1 MLNNPTNSTHGSA
14 AMLDQLQQIMVLPH
28 EQRLALMS
36 AWSAIDPAVA
46 FAGRA
51 MPAAEV
57 IVEEPGED
65 TLANWLEAI
74 GDLPKRQRY
83 VLMEDAL
90 GREPSLGE
98 REAIHVAM
106 SNLTNS
112 DPLFAIEVSVTKYA
126 YEHPVLICLGAF
138 GLILLT
144 WATVKGAWRIVF

>member
-1 MLNNPTNSTHGSA
+1 MLNSPTNSTHGSA
-14 AMLDQLQQIMVLPH
+14 AMLDQLQQIMVLPN
-28 EQRLALMS
+28 EQRIALMS

-46 FAGRA
+46 YAGRA
-51 MPAAEV
+51 MPAEEV

-74 GDLPKRQRY
+74 GSLPKRQRFA
-83 VLMEDAL
+83 LMEDSL
-90 GREPSLGE
+90 GREMSLGE
-98 REAIHVAM
+98 RDAIHVAM

-138 GLILLT
+138 GLLLLT

>member
-1 MLNNPTNSTHGSA
+1 
-14 AMLDQLQQIMVLPH
+14 MLDQLQQIMVLPN
-28 EQRLALMS
+28 EQRIALMS

-51 MPAAEV
+51 LPAAEV

-65 TLANWLEAI
+65 TLENWLEAI
-74 GDLPKRQRY
+74 GDLPKRQRFA
-83 VLMEDAL
+83 LMEDAL
-90 GREPSLGE
+90 GREPSLSK

-106 SNLTNS
+106 ANLTNS

>member
-1 MLNNPTNSTHGSA
+1 MLNSPTNSTHGSA
-14 AMLDQLQQIMVLPH
+14 AMLDQLQQIMVLPN
-28 EQRLALMS
+28 EQRIALMS

-46 FAGRA
+46 YAGRA
-51 MPAAEV
+51 MPAEEV

-74 GDLPKRQRY
+74 GGLPKRQRY
-83 VLMEDAL
+83 ALMEDSL
-90 GREPSLGE
+90 GRETSLGE

>member
-1 MLNNPTNSTHGSA
+1 
-14 AMLDQLQQIMVLPH
+14 MLDQLQQIMVLPN
-28 EQRLALMS
+28 EQRIALMS

-51 MPAAEV
+51 MPAEEV
-57 IVEEPGED
+57 IVEEPGAD

-83 VLMEDAL
+83 ALMEDAL
-90 GREPSLGE
+90 GRETSLGE